1 LANNRFDRG
10 AMAIEMP
17 FVAMKATNILA
28 SFWANFL
35 NCRAI

>member
-1 LANNRFDRG
+1 
-10 AMAIEMP
+10 MAIEMP

-28 SFWANFL
+28 SFWGSFLANFL

>member
-1 LANNRFDRG
+1 V
-10 AMAIEMP
+10 IEMP
-17 FVAMKATNILA
+17 FAAMKATKILA